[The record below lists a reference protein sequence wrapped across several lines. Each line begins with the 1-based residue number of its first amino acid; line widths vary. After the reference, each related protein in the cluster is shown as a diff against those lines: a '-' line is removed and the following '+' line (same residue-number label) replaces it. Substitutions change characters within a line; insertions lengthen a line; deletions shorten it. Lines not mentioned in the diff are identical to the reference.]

1 VVEVA
6 LLVVVV
12 VAEIVVVEMELERVH
27 EVEVEQIAVADF
39 VGREAFPN
47 NWVGLLV
54 GMIVMGIGMMVE

>member
-1 VVEVA
+1 MA

>member
-1 VVEVA
+1 MVEVA

>member
-1 VVEVA
+1 MVEVA

-12 VAEIVVVEMELERVH
+12 VAEIVAVEMELERVH